1 MGKDECFIF
10 VSMISK
16 SKNLIALFASLFLLL
31 LGIQGYFMY
40 KTYQVKEREI
50 YRDVHK
56 ILTEYT
62 DHLEDK
68 GGMKKV
74 PDDSIQAILIQFKN
88 KEITRDEFLNL
99 FNKNRISTEREF
111 SRYVDNKFKNEGYEV
126 AVKIEYTSII
136 FNPTKTQL
144 ITKPIAIYETEK
156 KVKKPGILNTGTWE
170 TTSKSTDDKDKTLT
184 RNESFSVK
192 STTGFEILNIKTV
205 VFRELTLLFLCCIA
219 LLASVLILY
228 IFTIKNLIKQQ
239 KQIEVLHT
247 IVDNISHEFK
257 TPIATLKIAAKTLK
271 KNLNQETLPL
281 IDRQITRLENLL
293 IQLHKEENAEEAI
306 FIQPKDWD
314 FFIQDLAFTYP
325 ENEFKLQNNVENEL
339 PFDKNLMETII
350 KNLCENSVKY
360 GASEIEIHIT
370 DQERQLKITIS
381 DNGEGIP
388 KNEMKSIFE
397 KFYRIQSNN
406 IHNTK
411 GLGLGLY
418 FAQKI
423 VAKYQGKIE
432 VKSEIKV
439 GTEFKINLPYEH

>member
-1 MGKDECFIF
+1 MGKDEYFIF

-99 FNKNRISTEREF
+99 FDKNRISTEREF

-144 ITKPIAIYETEK
+144 ITRPIVIYETEK

-170 TTSKSTDDKDKTLT
+170 TTSKSTDDIDKTLT

-257 TPIATLKIAAKTLK
+257 TPIATLKIASKTLK

-281 IDRQITRLENLL
+281 IDRQINRLENLL
-293 IQLHKEENAEEAI
+293 IQLHKEENAEETI

-325 ENEFKLQNNVENEL
+325 KNEFKFQNAVEKEL

-370 DQERQLKITIS
+370 EQEKELKINIS

-388 KNEMKSIFE
+388 KKEMKSIFE

-418 FAQKI
+418 FVQKI
-423 VAKYQGKIE
+423 VSKYQGKIE